1 MKEQIVIEAAK
12 ELSTLTYIL
21 TTLKLHLS
29 EQEVEALKR
38 IHKKLLNYY
47 ELTV

>member
-1 MKEQIVIEAAK
+1 MKEQTVIEAAK
-12 ELSTLTYIL
+12 ELSTLTYAI
-21 TTLKLHLS
+21 TELKQYLS
-29 EQEVEALKR
+29 TQEVEALKR